1 MRDALKHFIIPTLA
15 LVLSS
20 CLDPC
25 GTTLLS
31 EVLSPDGRNKAAVFL
46 FGCGATTSD
55 TLCVAIIPA
64 KAPMPRSGNIFE
76 AEYREP
82 VSVRWEN
89 DSHLVVTGQTDS
101 DVQHKTVVFHGI
113 TISYE
118 AKASTSTPSR

>member
-1 MRDALKHFIIPTLA
+1 MRDALKHFIIATLA
-15 LVLSS
+15 LALSS

-31 EVLSPDGRNKAAVFL
+31 EAVSPDGRNKAAVFI
-46 FGCGATTSD
+46 FGCGATTRD
-55 TLCVAIIPA
+55 NLCVAIIPA
-64 KAPMPRSGNIFE
+64 KDPLPRSGNIFQ

-89 DSHLVVTGQTDS
+89 DSHLVVTGESNS
-101 DVQHKTVVFHGI
+101 DVRHKTVVFHGI

-118 AKASTSTPSR
+118 ARASTSTPSR